1 MTRSRSSHQ
10 PGARVSPTGGTRR
23 TAGSQPS
30 SRSLPS
36 TRSATT
42 RTRTTSGYRP
52 RTSPA
57 PRSSKAV
64 QRAATSPKR
73 RLLGLLLV
81 ILLAAGGLTYR
92 MVVLQITSP
101 EQFVAYGETQR
112 LRTQDLPGRRG
123 ALLDRNGEQLAIS
136 IPQRTIWADPRL
148 VTDKE
153 GTALALSEV
162 LDVSY
167 AFLLERLTTDAA
179 FVYLERQVDDTTA
192 ELVASYELAGVAAY
206 DEPRRF
212 NPSGS
217 TLANA
222 VIGQVGVDHEGLS
235 GLELQFDDLLAGVA
249 GEINLETAPDGRT
262 IATGTRSETPAET
275 GATLT
280 LSLDRPL
287 QFEVERMLIA
297 QVEDMAAKGGVV
309 VVMKPGTGEILAMA
323 SVVRDEDGDAVTTS
337 ENRAVTWSFEPGSIT
352 KPLTVAAIIEE
363 GIASPDSVRNVPSS
377 MQLYDRTF
385 SDSSPH
391 PDSMWTLTD
400 ILVKSSNVGTTM
412 WAQELGP
419 TKVDQ
424 YFRDFGFGELTS
436 LDANFESTGVMPSL
450 EEWSGVSIATIPIG
464 QGISVTPIQ
473 MLTSLNTIA
482 NGGVYVPP
490 VLVTGAVDGEGN
502 EIELTEPD
510 THRVVSERTGAT
522 VREMM
527 AQVVSS
533 GTGKRAAVTG
543 YQVAGKTGTAWKPFP
558 NGGYGTPGNHLYI
571 ASFAGFLPAHAP
583 ELSILVTIDEPSN
596 SIYGGSAAA
605 PLFADIAEYAVRR
618 FQIPPNVELV
628 LRDVEVD
635 TTSQP
640 VEDGAETDP
649 TDEVEVVAVEPPR
662 VRGEAA
668 VLPEPVE
675 EEVVLLDDNG
685 DPIPAAESE
694 TAESTG
700 G

>member
-10 PGARVSPTGGTRR
+10 PGARVSRPGGTRR
-23 TAGSQPS
+23 TAGTQPS
-30 SRSLPS
+30 SRLLPS
-36 TRSATT
+36 TRSVTT

-148 VTDKE
+148 VVDKE
-153 GTALALSEV
+153 GTALALSQV

-179 FVYLERQVDDTTA
+179 FVYLERQVDNTTA
-192 ELVASYELAGVAAY
+192 ELVASYELTGVAAY
-206 DEPRRF
+206 DEPHRF

-363 GIASPDSVRNVPSS
+363 GIASPESVRSVPSS
-377 MQLYDRTF
+377 MELYDRTF

-412 WAQELGP
+412 WAQELGE

-527 AQVVSS
+527 AQVVTS

-558 NGGYGTPGNHLYI
+558 NGGYGTPGDRLYI

-640 VEDGAETDP
+640 VEDGPETDP
-649 TDEVEVVAVEPPR
+649 TDGVEVVDVEPPR

-685 DPIPAAESE
+685 EPIPAAGSE

>member
-1 MTRSRSSHQ
+1 
-10 PGARVSPTGGTRR
+10 
-23 TAGSQPS
+23 
-30 SRSLPS
+30 
-36 TRSATT
+36 
-42 RTRTTSGYRP
+42 
-52 RTSPA
+52 
-57 PRSSKAV
+57 
-64 QRAATSPKR
+64 
-73 RLLGLLLV
+73 
-81 ILLAAGGLTYR
+81 
-92 MVVLQITSP
+92 
-101 EQFVAYGETQR
+101 
-112 LRTQDLPGRRG
+112 
-123 ALLDRNGEQLAIS
+123 
-136 IPQRTIWADPRL
+136 
-148 VTDKE
+148 
-153 GTALALSEV
+153 
-162 LDVSY
+162 
-167 AFLLERLTTDAA
+167 
-179 FVYLERQVDDTTA
+179 
-192 ELVASYELAGVAAY
+192 
-206 DEPRRF
+206 
-212 NPSGS
+212 
-217 TLANA
+217 
-222 VIGQVGVDHEGLS
+222 
-235 GLELQFDDLLAGVA
+235 LLAGVA

-363 GIASPDSVRNVPSS
+363 GIASPESVRSVPSS
-377 MQLYDRTF
+377 MELYDRTF

-412 WAQELGP
+412 WAQELGE

-527 AQVVSS
+527 AQVVTS

-558 NGGYGTPGNHLYI
+558 NGGYGTPGDRLYI

-640 VEDGAETDP
+640 VEDGPETDP
-649 TDEVEVVAVEPPR
+649 TDGVEVVDVEPPR
-662 VRGEAA
+662 GRGEAA

-685 DPIPAAESE
+685 EPIPAAGSE